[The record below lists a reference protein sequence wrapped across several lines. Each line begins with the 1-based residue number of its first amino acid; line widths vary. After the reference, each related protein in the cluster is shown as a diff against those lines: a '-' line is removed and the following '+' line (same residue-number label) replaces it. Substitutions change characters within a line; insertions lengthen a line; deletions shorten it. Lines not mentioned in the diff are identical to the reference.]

1 MPATNPRSKLY
12 PYIWEAMKCS
22 LLAHLALLVIA
33 ASTGCKVQQLVSLPK
48 DVPII
53 TRQEWGA
60 VPSVLP
66 MRKHVPQQITI
77 HHTAV
82 KQAPARSMAE
92 KLKGLQKFS
101 IERSQLASGKVKE
114 PWADIPY
121 HFYIAV
127 DGAIGEGRPLQYVG
141 DSNTPYNP
149 SGHALIVLEGNFENE
164 APTDSQYQ
172 SLQKLVIS
180 IARQYRIAPDK
191 ISGHKDHADTACPGT
206 NLYALIPQL
215 KQVVAGLSN

>member
-1 MPATNPRSKLY
+1 MKRLLPA
-12 PYIWEAMKCS
+12 YIVLTM
-22 LLAHLALLVIA
+22 IA
-33 ASTGCKVQQLVSLPK
+33 FSTGCKVQQKVTMPK
-48 DVPII
+48 DVSII
-53 TRQEWGA
+53 TRQDWGA

-66 MRKHVPQQITI
+66 MRTHVPQQITI

-82 KQAPARSMAE
+82 KQAPARTLAE

-101 IERSQLASGKVKE
+101 SERSQLASGKVKE

-127 DGAIGEGRPLQYVG
+127 DGSIGEGRPLKYVG
-141 DSNTPYNP
+141 DSNTPYDP
-149 SGHALIVLEGNFENE
+149 TGHALIVLEGNFENE
-164 APTDSQYQ
+164 TLTDGQYQ
-172 SLQKLVIS
+172 SLQKLVVS

-215 KQVVAGLSN
+215 KQVVAEAVQAK